1 MIIIIIRYQNFD
13 LRYLSLVRH
22 WPDSNLTLNLTW
34 PKSSLTWPT
43 PNLEIEKQWH
53 LFKKTLCSAF
63 KVNWWTDRV
72 IEYYWQS
79 SSSISPQFLFILS
92 PSFPFSPMEISF
104 IPFYLLLGEKMKCKL
119 VWRSYGH
126 STPFFQWCPYRQLG

>member
-13 LRYLSLVRH
+13 LRYLNLVEH
-22 WPDSNLTLNLTW
+22 WPNSNITLNLTW
-34 PKSSLTWPT
+34 PISSLTLPT
-43 PNLEIEKQWH
+43 PNLEFENEVASV
-53 LFKKTLCSAF
+53 KKDPAF